1 MAGESFTLHS
11 GLLYGFEKLHIF
23 LYTGPTPEYYVLE
36 GKDGAGATQK
46 IELEGLS
53 KEPSGVAGS
62 DGTYYQAR
70 KGVGKVS
77 ANLTLLDVPYEW
89 ENKMLG
95 RVTTTDGI
103 TLIGKDTEA
112 PEAAIIAET
121 HTVDGE
127 PIYIAV
133 LRGVFRRDKLNT
145 ETIDPNEEFKPEGTE
160 YTFAA
165 QSFKSDDPE
174 MNGQSVGSFI
184 GDGAGKDHLFNVLGY
199 VDPDAATTIEP
210 TA

>member
-1 MAGESFTLHS
+1 MAESFTLHS

-23 LYTGPTPEYYVLE
+23 LYTGSTPEYYVLE

-53 KEPSGVAGS
+53 KEPTGAAGS

-77 ANLTLLDVPYEW
+77 ANLTLFDVPHEV

-121 HTVDGE
+121 HTVEGE

-133 LRGVFRRDKLNT
+133 LRGVFRRDKLST
-145 ETIDPNEEFKPEGTE
+145 ETIDPNEEFKPEGAE
-160 YTFAA
+160 YVFSG
-165 QSFKSDDPE
+165 QVLKSDDPE

-184 GDGAGKDHLFNVLGY
+184 GDGAGKDRLFKVLGY
-199 VDPDAATTIEP
+199 VEP
-210 TA
+210 TTPTSDPNAA